1 MLHVLL
7 VQDETTVIDT
17 MQLTL
22 QAYCHA
28 SVTMSNTGSAAF
40 SEMNRLWFDA
50 AVIDAVLP
58 DISGFDV
65 AARAIE
71 LHIPALLTSGH
82 PDVLALCRHY
92 SLPVLEKP
100 FLPTLLAERTIQLI
114 RQAEK
119 NAAALAATFAGLRET
134 NDDLRW
140 VMSEARRLINESV
153 ASREGSARVKY
164 NAIGGT
170 SPLRVTPEEK

>member
-7 VQDETTVIDT
+7 VQDGTTVTDA

-22 QAYCHA
+22 AACCHA
-28 SVTMSNTGSAAF
+28 SVTMSSTGSGAF
-40 SEMNRLWFDA
+40 TEMNRLWFDA

-65 AARAIE
+65 AARAVD
-71 LHIPALLTSGH
+71 LHIPTLLTSGH
-82 PDVLALCRHY
+82 PDVLALCQHY

-100 FLPTLLAERTIQLI
+100 FLPALLAERTIQLI

-119 NAAALAATFAGLRET
+119 NAADLAATFAALRET
-134 NDDLRW
+134 NQDLRSA
-140 VMSEARRLINESV
+140 MSEAWRLLNESV
-153 ASREGSARVKY
+153 TAREGRARVKY
-164 NAIGGT
+164 DAIGGALSASAT
-170 SPLRVTPEEK
+170 LNEK